1 IHDKDERAARKQE
14 LNGILDTK
22 AKSMSRD
29 GRERHYSDL
38 LDGRFEVQVY
48 RIERM
53 ADGKRD
59 IYGKAFDFSAVSIA
73 ELMDQGEKD
82 ALKHIEDEK
91 IAW

>member
-1 IHDKDERAARKQE
+1 
-14 LNGILDTK
+14 
-22 AKSMSRD
+22 
-29 GRERHYSDL
+29 
-38 LDGRFEVQVY
+38 
-48 RIERM
+48 M